1 MSKQRKLLC
10 DENLFR
16 LFESAVKAGGEGWK
30 FHGFNQGLGVWELH
44 LEKEVVVPEAPVV
57 AASYDAAET
66 VEAASTSDA
75 PRRGR
80 RPKEV

>member
-16 LFESAVKAGGEGWK
+16 LFELAVKAGGEGWK

-44 LEKEVVVPEAPVV
+44 LEKDVVVPVV
-57 AASYDAAET
+57 DDVVET
-66 VEAASTSDA
+66 TEAATTSDA